1 MAKIENPLIA
11 VVGTFDTKTDELQ
24 YLAEK
29 IQVAGGIPITIDV
42 SVLGETSFNPKFS
55 KHDVALSAGSTIDKI
70 INADDENIAM
80 QIMAK
85 GAAQLIKKLYTKMR

>member
-1 MAKIENPLIA
+1 MAKIENPVIA

-29 IQVAGGIPITIDV
+29 IQTAGGIPITIDV

-55 KHDVALSAGSTIDKI
+55 KHDVASSAGSTIDKI

-85 GAAQLIKKLYTKMR
+85 GAAKLIK